1 MSFFQGQ
8 PVKIAI
14 SCVEAECLNCQEC
27 NSDNFDKCIA
37 IKNAHPH
44 IVTGENNED
53 LNGTTYIKTIWLH
66 ESGQEFA
73 FKVGIMST
81 KKTDI
86 QEVLAV
92 RGLKH
97 KPNHNFDLNK
107 VKVCVQV
114 SVAKEGF
121 DPIAMTFSQTLYNKH
136 NIENKDLKIT
146 KLLSDNRSPM
156 KGGKDIMILGNV
168 ASNHIQVCFRMP
180 DLGMYLRYSFVH
192 TYVHNTHL

>member
-97 KPNHNFDLNK
+97 KPNHNFDFDSGRRVAVRRQRQDDNFSDYNDYKKSSRFDSGYQQNSQRKPL
-107 VKVCVQV
+107 VCCV
-114 SVAKEGF
+114 E
-121 DPIAMTFSQTLYNKH
+121 M
-136 NIENKDLKIT
+136 
-146 KLLSDNRSPM
+146 
-156 KGGKDIMILGNV
+156 GNE
-168 ASNHIQVCFRMP
+168 
-180 DLGMYLRYSFVH
+180 
-192 TYVHNTHL
+192 